1 MEILPR
7 GTLRCTISN
16 GCSQFYVD
24 GKYVS
29 KKKMDFIHGVA
40 QREYY
45 EKLVP
50 ILETHIGRMNEVQKM
65 YEEQLIE
72 NCYEEL
78 CGARKELVT
87 PIIDSLA
94 KKIHQFMEE
103 KFEGGKFE
111 EEDHTEFYSVK
122 GERVRSK
129 SELIIADE
137 LYRYHVPYHYEKP
150 LILED
155 WGKEIIVRPDFTV
168 MNPSNGKI
176 YIYEHFG
183 MMDNAAYVE
192 KNIAKL
198 DLYEKNGFL
207 IGKNLIIT
215 HETSKKP
222 LVVGVVDNYIENF
235 LI

>member
-1 MEILPR
+1 MEILPG

-16 GCSQFYVD
+16 GCFQFYVD

-87 PIIDSLA
+87 PAIDSLDR
-94 KKIHQFMEE
+94 KIHQFMEE

-155 WGKEIIVRPDFTV
+155 WGKEIIVRPNFTV

-207 IGKNLIIT
+207 IGKNLILT